1 MADSRFSC
9 SLCAKT
15 FVQKRN
21 LNRHLLTHQS
31 ANHSCQK
38 CGRLFHR
45 NDVLAK
51 HQEKCLVEIEDE
63 KTCDMCKT
71 TFTQKC
77 HMTRHKKMCVIKQQQ
92 CKMKKSSEAFKEK
105 LKVGYMIEKVLRKC
119 PDTME
124 EALDASDK
132 ECLKLYQSSCEESIE
147 MKEVVLKPWQENV
160 IRLIDN
166 PSERFIFW
174 IIGEKGNEGKTFIQ
188 KYIHKLFGSRRVL
201 KSEVNSKKA
210 DIAYVLSQETLT
222 CKDIFLFNLLRS
234 DLDVA
239 YGLLE
244 NLKDGYLIS
253 SKYRSKPLKIKT
265 PNTVLVF
272 SNSLPNKTQ
281 LSADRWKIYEIH
293 DNELRQNLLT

>member
-9 SLCAKT
+9 SLCVKT

-21 LNRHLLTHQS
+21 LNRHLLTHRD
-31 ANHSCQK
+31 AKLSCHK
-38 CGRLFHR
+38 CGMLFHR
-45 NDVLAK
+45 SDVLAK
-51 HQEKCLVEIEDE
+51 HQEKCSAVIKDD
-63 KTCDMCKT
+63 KTCDVCNT

-77 HMTRHKKMCVIKQQQ
+77 HLTRHKKICVINQQKR
-92 CKMKKSSEAFKEK
+92 KMKKSSEEYKQK
-105 LKVGYMIEKVLRKC
+105 LKVGYMVEKVLRKC

-124 EALDASDK
+124 EALDARDK

-147 MKEVVLKPWQENV
+147 MNEVVLKPWQEDV

-272 SNSLPNKTQ
+272 SNSLPNKSQ
-281 LSADRWKIYEIH
+281 LSGDRWKIYEIRG
-293 DNELRQNLLT
+293 NELQQNLQT